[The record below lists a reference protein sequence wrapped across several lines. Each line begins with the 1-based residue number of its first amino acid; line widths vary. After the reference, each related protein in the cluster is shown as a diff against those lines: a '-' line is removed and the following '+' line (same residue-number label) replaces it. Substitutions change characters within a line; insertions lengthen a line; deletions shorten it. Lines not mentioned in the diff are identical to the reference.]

1 MSEYIMANLTLSLD
15 EKTIGRARDAAQA
28 MGTSLNQLIRDHI
41 ERLSGADQ
49 RVADHDAFEARAV
62 AGKGRLNGWKF
73 DREEAN
79 SRG

>member
-1 MSEYIMANLTLSLD
+1 MANLTLSVD
-15 EKTIGRARDAAQA
+15 EKMMARARIAAQA
-28 MGTSLNQLIRDHI
+28 MGTSVNQLVREQI
-41 ERLSGADQ
+41 ERLAGADQ
-49 RVADHDAFEARAV
+49 RLVDHEAFEARAI

>member
-1 MSEYIMANLTLSLD
+1 MANLTLSVD
-15 EKTIGRARDAAQA
+15 EQTIERARNAAQA
-28 MGTSLNQLIRDHI
+28 MGTSLNQLVREHI

-49 RVADHDAFEARAV
+49 RRAEHEAFEARAL

>member
-1 MSEYIMANLTLSLD
+1 MANITLSLD
-15 EKTIGRARDAAQA
+15 EKTIERARNAAQA
-28 MGTSLNQLIRDHI
+28 MGTSLNQIVREHI

-49 RVADHDAFEARAV
+49 RQADHDSFEARAK